1 MIVRVLLFGHYRDA
15 APVPVDSDG
24 MFTADIP
31 EGATVAALAST
42 IATLNPRFDDL
53 LARTRVAVGT
63 EFASGDTVLSAGD
76 EVAFLPP
83 MSGG

>member
-15 APVPVDSDG
+15 TPIPVDSDG
-24 MFTADIP
+24 QFTADLP
-31 EGATVAALAST
+31 EGATVTTLAES
-42 IATLNPRFDDL
+42 IARLDPRLADL
-53 LARTRVAVGT
+53 LKRTRVAVGT
-63 EFASGDTVLSAGD
+63 EFADPDTPLSSGD